1 MLAMHCTEEC
11 PQTRITDGA
20 SLLDTQTANI
30 SSCPVMA
37 PAAASSRNKQRQ
49 QQRTRSWPLPCLL
62 ILILA
67 LAAAAADAQLSEDYY
82 DSSCPAAALTIR
94 TAVAAAVL
102 LDRRMGAS
110 LLRLHFHDCFVQGCD
125 ASVLLDDTANFTGEK
140 GAGPNAGSLRGFEVI
155 DDIKTTLELLCP
167 QTVSCADILAVAA
180 RDSVAQL
187 GGPSWT
193 VLLGRRDA
201 TTASASL
208 ANSDLP
214 GPTSNLNG
222 LLKAFSNK
230 GLDTTDMV
238 ALSGAHTVGR
248 AQCKNFRAR
257 IYNDTDIDASLA
269 AALRAACPQQA
280 GSNDGYLQP
289 LDASS
294 PDAFDNGY
302 FGELLSQRGLL
313 HSDQA
318 LFGGGGGATDGLIR
332 TYASDGDQFG
342 SDFAAAMVKMG
353 NISPLTG
360 TDGEIRVNCRAVN

>member
-1 MLAMHCTEEC
+1 MT
-11 PQTRITDGA
+11 
-20 SLLDTQTANI
+20 
-30 SSCPVMA
+30 
-37 PAAASSRNKQRQ
+37 PAAAPKPHRSA
-49 QQRTRSWPLPCLL
+49 RSWPLPCSS

-67 LAAAAADAQLSEDYY
+67 LAMAATAAKAQLSESYY
-82 DSSCPAAALTIR
+82 DASCPAALLTIR

-102 LDRRMGAS
+102 LDPRMGAS

-125 ASVLLDDTANFTGEK
+125 ASVLLDDTASFSGEK
-140 GAGPNAGSLRGFEVI
+140 GAGPNAGSLRGFKVI
-155 DDIKTTLELLCP
+155 DNIKTTLEVLCP

-187 GGPSWT
+187 GGPYWT
-193 VLLGRRDA
+193 VLLGRRDS

-214 GPTSNLNG
+214 GPTSDLNG
-222 LLKAFSNK
+222 LLNAFSNK
-230 GLDTTDMV
+230 GLSTTDMV
-238 ALSGAHTVGR
+238 ALSGAHTVGQ

-269 AALRAACPQQA
+269 ASLRAGCPPA
-280 GSNDGYLQP
+280 GGGNDGDLEP

-294 PDAFDNGY
+294 PDAFDSGY
-302 FGELLSQRGLL
+302 YGGLLSQRGLL

-318 LFGGGGGATDGLIR
+318 LFAGGGGATDDLVKAYVSNGN
-332 TYASDGDQFG
+332 QFG

-360 TDGEIRVNCRAVN
+360 TDGEIRVNCRSVN

>member
-1 MLAMHCTEEC
+1 
-11 PQTRITDGA
+11 
-20 SLLDTQTANI
+20 
-30 SSCPVMA
+30 MA
-37 PAAASSRNKQRQ
+37 PAASSRH
-49 QQRTRSWPLPCLL
+49 RSRPFPSLL
-62 ILILA
+62 ILTLA
-67 LAAAAADAQLSEDYY
+67 LTLFATVTTKAQLSENYY
-82 DSSCPAAALTIR
+82 DASCPAALLTIR

-125 ASVLLDDTANFTGEK
+125 ASVLLDDTGSFTGEK

-155 DDIKTTLELLCP
+155 DNIKMLLELLCP

-180 RDSVAQL
+180 RDSVGQL
-187 GGPSWT
+187 GGPYWT
-193 VLLGRRDA
+193 VLLGRRDS

-214 GPTSNLNG
+214 GPKSNLNN
-222 LLKAFSNK
+222 LLNTFANK
-230 GLDTTDMV
+230 GLSSTDMV

-248 AQCKNFRAR
+248 AQCKNCRAR
-257 IYNDTDIDASLA
+257 IYNDTDIDASFA
-269 AALRAACPQQA
+269 ASLRTGCPQQA
-280 GSNDGYLQP
+280 GANDGALEP

-302 FGELLSQRGLL
+302 FGNLLSQRGLL

-318 LFGGGGGATDGLIR
+318 LFDVGTTDDLVR
-332 TYASDGDQFG
+332 TYASNSDQWG
-342 SDFAAAMVKMG
+342 SDFVAAMVKMG

-360 TDGEIRVNCRAVN
+360 TDNGEIRMNCRRVN